1 LVIQAIAP
9 VDIRFGWKRIQS
21 LGQRLLP
28 STLTAGSSRPSADAH
43 GRPLYGG
50 SISTARFSCAEDPKN
65 ASAKS
70 AAASAAYMLAD

>member
-28 STLTAGSSRPSADAH
+28 STLTAGSSRPSA
-43 GRPLYGG
+43 
-50 SISTARFSCAEDPKN
+50 
-65 ASAKS
+65 
-70 AAASAAYMLAD
+70 AADDRQLPDQLKIFGLNRYPPQD